1 MVFINIEYFKFIV
14 NIIQKEWRYKMIK
27 SKTFVLALVL
37 FSFSLIGLTA
47 CKSNLV
53 DEKEE
58 RGGGGGIAWNKYSVQ
73 G

>member
-1 MVFINIEYFKFIV
+1 MVSINIEYFKFIV

-27 SKTFVLALVL
+27 SKTFVLVIVL
-37 FSFSLIGLTA
+37 FSFGLIGLTA
-47 CKSNLV
+47 CKSNLA

-58 RGGGGGIAWNKYSVQ
+58 RGGGGIAWNKYSVQ

>member
-27 SKTFVLALVL
+27 SKTFVLVIVL
-37 FSFSLIGLTA
+37 FSFGLIGLTA
-47 CKSNLV
+47 CKSNLA

-58 RGGGGGIAWNKYSVQ
+58 RVGGGIAWNKYSVQ

>member
-27 SKTFVLALVL
+27 SKTFVLVIVL
-37 FSFSLIGLTA
+37 FSFGLIGLTA
-47 CKSNLV
+47 CKSNLA
-53 DEKEE
+53 DEKEA
-58 RGGGGGIAWNKYSVQ
+58 RGGGIAWNKYSVQ

>member
-27 SKTFVLALVL
+27 SKTFVLVIVL
-37 FSFSLIGLTA
+37 FSFGLIGLTA
-47 CKSNLV
+47 CKSNLA
-53 DEKEE
+53 DEKGE
-58 RGGGGGIAWNKYSVQ
+58 RGGVGIAWNKYSVQ

>member
-1 MVFINIEYFKFIV
+1 MVSINIEYFKFIV

-47 CKSNLV
+47 CKSNLA

-58 RGGGGGIAWNKYSVQ
+58 RGGGIAWNKYSVQ

>member
-1 MVFINIEYFKFIV
+1 
-14 NIIQKEWRYKMIK
+14 MIK

-37 FSFSLIGLTA
+37 FSFGLIGLTA
-47 CKSNLV
+47 CKSNLA

-58 RGGGGGIAWNKYSVQ
+58 RGGGGIAWNKYSVQ